1 MTRIRIEDYGKV
13 INMNCNSK
21 GSLFFD
27 FLVLLSAGLDIILE
41 PRKVVRKN

>member
-1 MTRIRIEDYGKV
+1 MV
-13 INMNCNSK
+13 INKNNISI
-21 GSLFFD
+21 GSLFFG